1 MNFMLFQEALLD
13 VLQLVLEP
21 PPPAVNAM
29 SDNAKAEYE
38 GLQYGKFMVSETI
51 ELLDMIFSKF
61 MQIAVHLACGQ
72 VLYYMCMN
80 DWNLSFLGFAVAS
93 HG

>member
-29 SDNAKAEYE
+29 SDNDKAEYE
-38 GLQYGKFMVSETI
+38 GLQCGKFMVSETI
-51 ELLDMIFSKF
+51 
-61 MQIAVHLACGQ
+61 
-72 VLYYMCMN
+72 
-80 DWNLSFLGFAVAS
+80 
-93 HG
+93 

>member
-1 MNFMLFQEALLD
+1 MDSYQDIEEFLNGNGMNFMLFQEALLD

-38 GLQYGKFMVSETI
+38 GLQYGKYMVS
-51 ELLDMIFSKF
+51 
-61 MQIAVHLACGQ
+61 
-72 VLYYMCMN
+72 
-80 DWNLSFLGFAVAS
+80 
-93 HG
+93 

>member
-1 MNFMLFQEALLD
+1 
-13 VLQLVLEP
+13 
-21 PPPAVNAM
+21 M

-51 ELLDMIFSKF
+51 ELLDIISSKL
-61 MQIAVHLACGQ
+61 MEIEMYLASGQ
-72 VLYYMCMN
+72 VLYYMCIN
-80 DWNLSFLGFAVAS
+80 DWNLFFLSSAVAS